1 VTAAPAAVDGGPT
14 EALVDGVA
22 RDGYAVVPS
31 FVDADVVAALR
42 ARVAALASSDALV
55 PAAVGRGEE
64 RVLRTEIR
72 GDRIAWID
80 FDAPTQA
87 ERSVAHALE
96 ALRVALNRTLQLGL
110 FEIEAH
116 YALYPPGA
124 GYARHVDRFRD
135 DDARVLS
142 FVLYLNAGW
151 RAGDGGELRLETR
164 SAGVVDVAPVG
175 GTLVVFLADGT
186 PHEVRPARRR
196 RLSLTGWLRRR
207 TAPSPRGR
215 APAQC

>member
-1 VTAAPAAVDGGPT
+1 MTAAPAAVDGGPT

-31 FVDADVVAALR
+31 FVDADAVAALH
-42 ARVAALASSDALV
+42 ARVAALARADALV
-55 PAAVGRGEE
+55 PAAVGRGDE
-64 RVLRTEIR
+64 RVLRTDVR

-142 FVLYLNAGW
+142 LVLYLNARW
-151 RAGDGGELRLETR
+151 RAEEGGALRIDAGR
-164 SAGVVDVAPVG
+164 DGVVEVAPVG
-175 GTLVVFLADGT
+175 GTLIAFLSERF
-186 PHEVRPARRR
+186 PHEVLPATRTRM
-196 RLSLTGWLRRR
+196 SIAGWLRRLR
-207 TAPSPRGR
+207 
-215 APAQC
+215 